1 LFFIAKAQTKR
12 FDWLNAIRICRC
24 WFNRTRPTVNKKWQM
39 AVPTYSNASTSAP
52 SSTDETKFNNIRD
65 SSSSNSTLSYADFG
79 YFTQEDLNELKED
92 WNLRGES
99 KGRLQGIWKRHPE
112 NSQGVFIKKEEK
124 TQTSS
129 LKKPDL
135 LHS

>member
-1 LFFIAKAQTKR
+1 MT
-12 FDWLNAIRICRC
+12 
-24 WFNRTRPTVNKKWQM
+24 
-39 AVPTYSNASTSAP
+39 VPTDSNASSSTP
-52 SSTDETKFNNIRD
+52 SSTDGTKFNNIRD

-79 YFTQEDLNELKED
+79 YFSEEAMNELATD

-112 NSQGVFIKKEEK
+112 NSQGIFIKKEEK